1 MNLSFKII
9 FRFSKDTSE
18 TEKCS
23 YVVKMFI
30 YGWGFYKK
38 KTTTIFFSPV
48 FTNYQENM
56 VEKMRG
62 SNYLDRLYYGSH
74 KKALNRGTS

>member
-1 MNLSFKII
+1 MARDS
-9 FRFSKDTSE
+9 T
-18 TEKCS
+18 
-23 YVVKMFI
+23 
-30 YGWGFYKK
+30 KK
-38 KTTTIFFSPV
+38 KKTTIFFSPV